1 MSFPKV
7 AAFNPVVSS
16 VPNLDSSS
24 GNPQAYK
31 DPKSV
36 ASIGQKMQAMTDQS
50 SADTLY
56 DPPAPAREGFSGM
69 YDYND
74 SSGVYSSSQ
83 ITLLVSLTLASAALL
98 LCAFVQRK

>member
-31 DPKSV
+31 DPNSV
-36 ASIGQKMQAMTDQS
+36 ASIGKKMQAMTDQTA
-50 SADTLY
+50 ADTLY
-56 DPPAPAREGFSGM
+56 DPPAPAREGFRV
-69 YDYND
+69 DIET
-74 SSGVYSSSQ
+74 SGVYSSSQ